1 MSFGGIKL
9 SDKVQVIQAFASTAA
24 PSTASPRWISLKDV
38 KSLQVV
44 VTGLNGTTVTG
55 SAVALSQ
62 ATAVAGTSA
71 KTLSF
76 TAMLANTDLNTNG
89 QASWTNTA
97 VASNTFTTTTT
108 NSKYFQYVIDVD
120 PASLDTNNSFDC
132 VRVTLGDAANCN
144 VSALYIVEHKYGGNA
159 LASAAVTSD

>member
-9 SDKVQVIQAFASTAA
+9 SDKIQVIQAFASTAA
-24 PSTASPRWISLKDV
+24 PSTASPRWISLKNV
-38 KSLQVV
+38 KSIQIV

-55 SAVALSQ
+55 SAVALAQ
-62 ATAVAGTSA
+62 ATAVAGTGTKA
-71 KTLSF
+71 LAF

-89 QASWTNTA
+89 QTSYTNTA
-97 VASNTFTTTTT
+97 VSSNTFTTTTT

-120 PASLDTNNSFDC
+120 PASLDVTNSFDC
-132 VRVTLGDAANCN
+132 IRVTLGDAANCN
-144 VSALYIVEHKYGGNA
+144 VSAFYVVEHQYGGNA